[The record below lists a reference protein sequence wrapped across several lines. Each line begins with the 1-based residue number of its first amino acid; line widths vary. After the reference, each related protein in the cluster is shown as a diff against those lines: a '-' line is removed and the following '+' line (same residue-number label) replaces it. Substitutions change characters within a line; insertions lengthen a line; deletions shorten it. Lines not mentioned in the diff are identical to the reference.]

1 MLIKPYILSIG
12 YKESDEKASCHHLTI
27 KPQTVLN
34 DCISAGHFIYN
45 MSFRSIN
52 FIFLYTVLITTATA
66 WLQTTYHHLSFK
78 RIIISLSLSL
88 HPPLLCVFI
97 PISTVSIKPPV
108 TLIQSDCPLSLCACP
123 HSLLFPLS
131 PSFSPKP
138 EICDN
143 TI

>member
-78 RIIISLSLSL
+78 RIIISLSLS
-88 HPPLLCVFI
+88 PSSPSLCVYSYLNCFHQT
-97 PISTVSIKPPV
+97 PCNSNPKRLSALALRLSTLSSLSSISIFLP
-108 TLIQSDCPLSLCACP
+108 
-123 HSLLFPLS
+123 
-131 PSFSPKP
+131 
-138 EICDN
+138 
-143 TI
+143 